1 VVGAAGNPGTS
12 ESPIDVVRRAYDVFR
27 RRDLDALTAMSH
39 PEITISSVTGVVA
52 GREEPYR
59 GVGALAQYLEDVE
72 RIWDEIE
79 LLPQEFTETEDG
91 RVLVFGRVRARR
103 GKSRIDTPNAWMWE
117 LREGRVVAVHVYA
130 EPSRDARWLFRRD

>member
-1 VVGAAGNPGTS
+1 MGETPSGQAPS
-12 ESPIDVVRRAYDVFR
+12 RIVRRAYEAFR
-27 RRDLDALTAMSH
+27 TRDLEALTEMSH
-39 PEITISSVTGVVA
+39 PDIRISSVTGVIA

-59 GVGALAQYLEDVE
+59 GIDALAQYLEDVE

-79 LLPQEFTETEDG
+79 ILPQEFSETEDG

-117 LREGRVVAVHVYA
+117 LEGDKIIAVHVYA
-130 EPSRDARWLFRRD
+130 EPTGDARWLFRRGRE